1 MLATVDS
8 LGRASGRSFGPVTI
22 DGKVVAITGASS
34 GIGEATATLLAERG
48 ARLVLG
54 ARNADKLNAVA
65 ARLSASGADVIAK
78 PTDVSRRTDLA
89 ELVST
94 ATDSYGRLDVLF
106 SNAGIMPVSPFDEL
120 HVDDWEAMVDV
131 NLKGVLFGIAAA
143 LPVFRRQEFG
153 HFVNTASTAAF
164 RITPG
169 QSVYA
174 GTKMA
179 VRAISEGLRQE
190 AGEKVRV
197 TIISPGMTSTNF
209 ADSVTDTATR
219 AGLERRRDEIAMPPA
234 AVARAI
240 AFAIDQPADVDVGEI
255 VVRPTAQA

>member
-1 MLATVDS
+1 M
-8 LGRASGRSFGPVTI
+8 TI

-34 GIGEATATLLAERG
+34 GIGLAAAALLAERG
-48 ARLVLG
+48 AKLVLG
-54 ARNADKLNAVA
+54 ARNADTLNAVA
-65 ARLSASGADVIAK
+65 ARLTESGSDAIAK

-94 ATDSYGRLDVLF
+94 ATDTYGRLDVLV
-106 SNAGIMPVSPFDEL
+106 SNAGVMPVSPLDEL
-120 HVDDWEAMVDV
+120 DVDGWEAMVDN

-143 LPVFRRQEFG
+143 LPVFRRQAFG
-153 HFVNTASTAAF
+153 HFINTASTAAF
-164 RITPG
+164 RVTPG

-190 AGEKVRV
+190 AGEKWRV
-197 TIISPGMTSTNF
+197 TVISPGVTSTNF
-209 ADSVTDTATR
+209 ADSVTDPATR
-219 AGLERRRDEIAMPPA
+219 AGLEQRRDEIAMPPE

-240 AFAIDQPADVDVGEI
+240 AFAIDQPPDVDVGEF
-255 VVRPTAQA
+255 VVRPTAQS

>member
-1 MLATVDS
+1 M
-8 LGRASGRSFGPVTI
+8 TI
-22 DGKVVAITGASS
+22 AGKVVAITGASS
-34 GIGEATATLLAERG
+34 GIGLAAAALLAERG
-48 ARLVLG
+48 AKLVLG
-54 ARNADKLNAVA
+54 ARNPDKLDGIA

-78 PTDVSRRTDLA
+78 ATDVSRRADVA

-94 ATDSYGRLDVLF
+94 ATDSYGRLDVLV

-120 HVDDWEAMVDV
+120 DVDGWEAMVDV

-143 LPVFRRQEFG
+143 LPVFRRQGFG

-164 RITPG
+164 RVTPG

-179 VRAISEGLRQE
+179 VRAISESLRQE
-190 AGEKVRV
+190 AGEKLRV
-197 TIISPGMTSTNF
+197 TVISPGMTSTNF
-209 ADSVTDTATR
+209 ADSVTDPATR
-219 AGLERRRDEIAMPPA
+219 AGLEQRRDEIAMPPA

-240 AFAIDQPADVDVGEI
+240 EFAIDQPPDVDVGEI